1 MLKKIA
7 DRASHMMYSIFLK
20 KKKSKLSFGRGNVE
34 IHMVAP
40 YGYFTT
46 HVYGALNMLG
56 ETAISL

>member
-1 MLKKIA
+1 MLKKRA
-7 DRASHMMYSIFLK
+7 DRAAHMMYSIFQK
-20 KKKSKLSFGRGNVE
+20 KLSFGRGNVE